1 MATAPPPPPAP
12 PVMTLTTTL
21 ADTLRFRSLSAT
33 EEMGRLFEFSV
44 LALSDADADVDTA
57 SLLGTTAT
65 VTVQLPHDGK
75 RHFHGLV
82 VRAGLESAVGKLV
95 SWRLQLRPW
104 LWQLTR
110 RSDNRIY
117 QQKTVKDI
125 ISDVFTKYTGVVV
138 DWQLQGSYA
147 ARPYCVQYRETDFNF
162 VSRLMEEEGMYYF
175 HRHAEGSHTLV
186 ICDKMNTHD
195 EVTGYGTVKFRGSQ
209 DQMLDLEAI
218 TEWRHT
224 YELSS
229 GKVTLTDY
237 DYLKPAT
244 SLKVDHSSAEPT
256 PLAALEH
263 YDFPGL
269 YTETARGTAL
279 ATIRQQELDARILR
293 VSGYTST
300 VMALT
305 VGFSFELN
313 DHPLEAE
320 NVDHVVL
327 STRIDMQYAGYES
340 GQGQTQFTCRF
351 GAMRYAHVFRPERI
365 TPKPIIPGPQT
376 AVVVGPPGD
385 EIYTDAHGR
394 ARVRFHWDRLNNE
407 PTDHDKKSCWV
418 RVSSQWAGK
427 AWGQISLPR
436 IGQEVVVDFLE
447 GDPDLPI
454 ITGRV
459 YNAVQVPPYTLPD
472 NKTVSTLKSQ
482 SSVGGTTAN
491 ANELRFEDKMGEEYI
506 WFQAEKDMRHL
517 VKNDSNTWIKANEH
531 RIVGGDLL
539 ELVGGK
545 HQVTVDGDES
555 VKVKGKHELDI
566 TGDSLYRV
574 AGTLT
579 QWSPKIVIES
589 GGPLIVGAA
598 DKISIGA
605 DGAIILKSN
614 DSLSINA
621 PTLKFQADTKISLKV
636 GGNFVVIDSSG
647 VSIKGAMVN
656 INTGGS
662 ADAADAPDNETPVNG
677 PDPDKP
683 AEPEDPLTPAA

>member
-1 MATAPPPPPAP
+1 
-12 PVMTLTTTL
+12 
-21 ADTLRFRSLSAT
+21 
-33 EEMGRLFEFSV
+33 
-44 LALSDADADVDTA
+44 
-57 SLLGTTAT
+57 
-65 VTVQLPHDGK
+65 
-75 RHFHGLV
+75 
-82 VRAGLESAVGKLV
+82 
-95 SWRLQLRPW
+95 
-104 LWQLTR
+104 
-110 RSDNRIY
+110 
-117 QQKTVKDI
+117 
-125 ISDVFTKYTGVVV
+125 
-138 DWQLQGSYA
+138 
-147 ARPYCVQYRETDFNF
+147 
-162 VSRLMEEEGMYYF
+162 
-175 HRHAEGSHTLV
+175 
-186 ICDKMNTHD
+186 
-195 EVTGYGTVKFRGSQ
+195 
-209 DQMLDLEAI
+209 
-218 TEWRHT
+218 
-224 YELSS
+224 
-229 GKVTLTDY
+229 
-237 DYLKPAT
+237 
-244 SLKVDHSSAEPT
+244 
-256 PLAALEH
+256 
-263 YDFPGL
+263 
-269 YTETARGTAL
+269 
-279 ATIRQQELDARILR
+279 
-293 VSGYTST
+293 
-300 VMALT
+300 
-305 VGFSFELN
+305 
-313 DHPLEAE
+313 
-320 NVDHVVL
+320 
-327 STRIDMQYAGYES
+327 
-340 GQGQTQFTCRF
+340 
-351 GAMRYAHVFRPERI
+351 
-365 TPKPIIPGPQT
+365 
-376 AVVVGPPGD
+376 
-385 EIYTDAHGR
+385 
-394 ARVRFHWDRLNNE
+394 
-407 PTDHDKKSCWV
+407 
-418 RVSSQWAGK
+418 
-427 AWGQISLPR
+427 
-436 IGQEVVVDFLE
+436 VVDFLE

-555 VKVKGKHELDI
+555 VKIKGKHELDI

>member
-1 MATAPPPPPAP
+1 MATAP
-12 PVMTLTTTL
+12 PVMTLTTDL
-21 ADTLRFRSLSAT
+21 GDTLRFRSLSAA
-33 EEMGRLFEFSV
+33 EELGRLFDFSV
-44 LALSDADADVDTA
+44 LAVSDSVAAATVDA
-57 SLLGTTAT
+57 SRLLGTSAH
-65 VTVQLPHDGK
+65 VTIQLGHDGP
-75 RHFHGLV
+75 RYFHGLV
-82 VRAGLESAVGKLV
+82 ARAGLEGANGKLV
-95 SWRLQLRPW
+95 TWRLQLRPS
-104 LWQLTR
+104 LWRLTR
-110 RSDNRIY
+110 RSDSRVY
-117 QQKTVKDI
+117 QNLTVENI
-125 ISDVFTKYTGVVV
+125 IKDVFDKYPGLTV
-138 DWQLQGSYA
+138 DWQLTGTFA
-147 ARPYCVQYRETDFNF
+147 PRLYCVQYRETDFNF

-175 HRHAEGSHTLV
+175 HRHTASAHTLV
-186 ICDKMNTHD
+186 ICNSMTKH
-195 EVTGYGTVKFRGSQ
+195 VRFPGYDSIKYRESQ
-209 DQMLDLEAI
+209 DQMLELEAI

-224 YELSS
+224 QELTS

-244 SLKVDHSSAEPT
+244 SLKVESSTTTATAPR
-256 PLAALEH
+256 ALEL

-269 YTETARGTAL
+269 YTETARGSDL
-279 ATIRQQELDARILR
+279 AQVRQQELDARMLR
-293 VSGYTST
+293 VAGYTST
-300 VMALT
+300 VGALT
-305 VGFSFELN
+305 VGYSFALEEHPLDSENN
-313 DHPLEAE
+313 DH
-320 NVDHVVL
+320 VTV
-327 STRIDMQYAGYES
+327 STRIDAQYAGYES

-376 AVVVGPPGD
+376 AVVVGPAGD
-385 EIYTDAHGR
+385 EIYTDPHGR
-394 ARVRFHWDRLNNE
+394 AKVQFHWDRLNG
-407 PTDHDKKSCWV
+407 PGDHDKKSCWV

-555 VKVKGKHELDI
+555 VKIKGKHELDI